1 MYFREIPM
9 AGQAVKEDRFGEIA
23 VSMNMVPQEKLDRAL
38 VIQKMIFSRTKVHM
52 SIGKVLKEMGLLTQA
67 QVDSVL
73 ETQRYISVDQP
84 ETCDSRIVD
93 SGGVDP
99 SAPPLTGLKLIISE
113 DKLSALLCPSDVQ
126 PKGLALEA
134 VKDFIA
140 GHGVDNGVVED
151 EVLSAYISQTP
162 LPGEPFQIAAG
173 TPPTPG
179 RAPEIIYHFDTD
191 PLRIGTL
198 KADGTMDWKN
208 RGEIPQ
214 VNTGDLLVE
223 KIPGE
228 PGLPGTGV
236 CGQVLPPPR
245 IRDPRLKFGKGAQ
258 RSEDGMQILAKVDG
272 MPKISADGKVY
283 VFGMLNIEGD
293 IGIETGNVE
302 FEGYIETEG
311 LVTAGYTVRAKGLR
325 TAGIQDAVIEV
336 SEDLVCDGGIY
347 GSTIKVGGNMKAS
360 HIHNCNI
367 EILGDLVAQ
376 KEIFDSTIEVGGRCL
391 ISGGK
396 IITSQIDAK
405 KGIEAMEIG
414 SVGSNP
420 CRLCVGFDRKFER
433 DMAAGQSEI
442 EELNNQKTQVETSL
456 PELQAQLAA
465 AEDRI
470 SKISNERQSYL
481 TQKQQFEEQLRGEG
495 PNPVEG
501 DEEKGMLEEM
511 IAELDEKD
519 KEMNTRL
526 ADMGKPV
533 DQIRMKIVTLE
544 NSLKALEQL
553 IAEGRE
559 KVELLEESA
568 KVDPGIPVIRV
579 EGTIY
584 GKTQIVAPHREMVLD
599 EDMRK
604 VRISEAKEDPNSNK
618 YQIKISNLR

>member
-1 MYFREIPM
+1 M
-9 AGQAVKEDRFGEIA
+9 AGQAVKVDRFGEIA

-84 ETCDSRIVD
+84 ETCDCRIPAAE
-93 SGGVDP
+93 GLEP
-99 SAPPLTGLKLIISE
+99 TKPLTGLKLIISE
-113 DKLSALLCPSDVQ
+113 DKLGAFLCPSDVQ
-126 PKGLALEA
+126 PEGLSLEA

-140 GHGVDNGVVED
+140 GQGVDYGLVDD
-151 EVLSAYISQTP
+151 EALSDYIAQTP

-179 RAPEIIYHFDTD
+179 RSPEVIYHFDTD

-214 VNTGDLLVE
+214 VNAGDLLVE
-223 KIPGE
+223 KTPGE
-228 PGLPGTGV
+228 SGLPGTSV

-245 IRDPRLKFGKGAQ
+245 IRDPRLKCGKGAQ
-258 RSEDGMQILAKVDG
+258 RSEDGTRIMAKVDG
-272 MPKISADGKVY
+272 MPKISADGKVF

-302 FEGYIETEG
+302 FEGYIEAEG
-311 LVTAGYTVRAKGLR
+311 LVTAGYTVKAKGLR

-336 SEDLVCDGGIY
+336 TEDLVCDGGIY
-347 GSTIKVGGNMKAS
+347 GSTIKIGGNMKAS
-360 HIHNCNI
+360 HIHNCKI

-376 KEIFDSTIEVGGRCL
+376 KEIFDSTVEVGGRCM
-391 ISGGK
+391 IVGGK
-396 IITSQIDAK
+396 IITSEIDAK
-405 KGIEAMEIG
+405 KGVEAMEIG

-420 CRLCVGFDRKFER
+420 CKLVVGFDRKFER
-433 DMAAGQSEI
+433 DFAASQAEL
-442 EELNNQKTQVETSL
+442 EELTNQKTQLAASL
-456 PELQAQLAA
+456 PELQTKLADAQARETKVA
-465 AEDRI
+465 
-470 SKISNERQSYL
+470 NERQSYL

-501 DEEKGMLEEM
+501 DEEKLMLEEM

-519 KEMNTRL
+519 KEMNARL
-526 ADMGKPV
+526 TDLGKPT
-533 DQIRMKIVTLE
+533 DQIQMKIVTFE
-544 NSLKALEQL
+544 NSLKSLEQL
-553 IAEGRE
+553 ISEAQE
-559 KVELLEESA
+559 KIGLLEESA

-584 GKTQIVAPHREMVLD
+584 SKTQIVAPHKEMVLD
-599 EDMRK
+599 EEMQR
-604 VRISEAKEDPNSNK
+604 VRISETREDPNSSK